1 MSKHSISFL
10 CVKNLVALSTIIFQT
25 EILPLNA
32 AGIVVVLVGSARYSY
47 VSITDKNVAAVGK
60 KTASTEVTSLN
71 GSGSSTTSSKSGDVD
86 EENPDETV
94 PLTSR
99 KDATD

>member
-1 MSKHSISFL
+1 
-10 CVKNLVALSTIIFQT
+10 
-25 EILPLNA
+25 
-32 AGIVVVLVGSARYSY
+32 VVVLVGSARYSY
-47 VSITDKNVAAVGK
+47 VSITDKNLVALGK
-60 KTASTEVTSLN
+60 KTSTTEVTSLN
-71 GSGSSTTSSKSGDVD
+71 GSGHTPSSKNGDVD

>member
-1 MSKHSISFL
+1 LFA
-10 CVKNLVALSTIIFQT
+10 VALSTIIFQT

-47 VSITDKNVAAVGK
+47 VSITDTSVVGRK
-60 KTASTEVTSLN
+60 SVTTSTEVTSLN
-71 GSGSSTTSSKSGDVD
+71 GSSAASSKSGDFD

-94 PLTSR
+94 PLTGQ
-99 KDATD
+99 KDVTD

>member
-1 MSKHSISFL
+1 
-10 CVKNLVALSTIIFQT
+10 
-25 EILPLNA
+25 
-32 AGIVVVLVGSARYSY
+32 VVVLAGSARYSY
-47 VSITDKNVAAVGK
+47 VSITDKNMAIVGK

-71 GSGSSTTSSKSGDVD
+71 GSSSTTSSKNGDID

-94 PLTSR
+94 PLTSQ